1 MTWVRGGI
9 ADRVDVDRD
18 VVLVFDRNPE
28 PFFVVG
34 RFTVL
39 RGNLVFATTQ
49 AAQIKLHTLGF
60 DPLNPDFWNYYPK
73 EKSHV

>member
-1 MTWVRGGI
+1 MTWVREGI
-9 ADRVDVDRD
+9 VDRVDLDRD

-49 AAQIKLHTLGF
+49 AAQAKLHTLGF

>member
-49 AAQIKLHTLGF
+49 AAPTKLHTLGF

-73 EKSHV
+73 EKSQV